1 MRHSQAAANE
11 NSGLYKIRAA
21 ASGLVRW
28 VVQTGKGYLTNFGNA
43 EVE

>member
-11 NSGLYKIRAA
+11 NGGLYTLCAA

-28 VVQTGKGYLTNFGNA
+28 IIQTGKGYLTNFGIA